1 MNKMLRR
8 WRDQKGVTIVLVAGL
23 TVMLLAFAAL
33 SVDIAHLY
41 AVQKELQNAADAGAL
56 AGGRR
61 LYYHDGSA
69 VNTDSNQIACE
80 AATENNSE
88 RIAVEVNSPDTNADD
103 VQRGHW
109 SFTTRTFTRSD
120 RTTVPDLWEATTEQL
135 DNDTTFVNAIKVTTR
150 RESTQANSFFA
161 RILGFTGF
169 AVTAEAIAYIGYAG
183 EISSMTVDQPIVI
196 CKQSIT
202 NNNGEYSCATARM
215 MNATIDTAAWTNFS
229 QPCDTADAAS
239 VSPLVC
245 QEPGANPTSV
255 VIGRFM
261 GTNNGQIQSAYADF
275 ISCWQNNSSLD
286 TDGDGVP
293 DQVWSLVLP
302 VVNCCPDGN
311 PNCDPEIG
319 NCSRFVGI
327 VNAEILWVS
336 GSGGGHI
343 VWPREMGDWTCPA
356 GLTDEECWDSFA
368 LYYNIKNYDGSY
380 PSQEQKS
387 VYFRASCAPH
397 LPVGVTGGQ
406 NFGVLAKIPVLVD

>member
-135 DNDTTFVNAIKVTTR
+135 CR
-150 RESTQANSFFA
+150 YCRSNSLY
-161 RILGFTGF
+161 RICGR
-169 AVTAEAIAYIGYAG
+169 
-183 EISSMTVDQPIVI
+183 DQL
-196 CKQSIT
+196 
-202 NNNGEYSCATARM
+202 
-215 MNATIDTAAWTNFS
+215 D
-229 QPCDTADAAS
+229 D
-239 VSPLVC
+239 
-245 QEPGANPTSV
+245 
-255 VIGRFM
+255 GR
-261 GTNNGQIQSAYADF
+261 SAY
-275 ISCWQNNSSLD
+275 CYLQ
-286 TDGDGVP
+286 
-293 DQVWSLVLP
+293 
-302 VVNCCPDGN
+302 
-311 PNCDPEIG
+311 
-319 NCSRFVGI
+319 
-327 VNAEILWVS
+327 AE
-336 GSGGGHI
+336 H
-343 VWPREMGDWTCPA
+343 
-356 GLTDEECWDSFA
+356 
-368 LYYNIKNYDGSY
+368 Y
-380 PSQEQKS
+380 EQ
-387 VYFRASCAPH
+387 
-397 LPVGVTGGQ
+397 
-406 NFGVLAKIPVLVD
+406 